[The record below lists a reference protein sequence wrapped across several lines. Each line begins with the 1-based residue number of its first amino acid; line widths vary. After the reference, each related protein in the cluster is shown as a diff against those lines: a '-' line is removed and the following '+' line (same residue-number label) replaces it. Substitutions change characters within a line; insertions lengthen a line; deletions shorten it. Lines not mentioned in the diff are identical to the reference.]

1 MADASRSPLAQKI
14 AQGLNKVSLALR
26 AREWIGA
33 GLSQVSP
40 TQGQILSRLAAH
52 GPMRLS
58 KIAEE
63 LAVSL
68 PTISDAVAT
77 LVEKKLVEKRKAAD
91 DGRAQL
97 VHLTGAGARMASQTA
112 QWPDFLAL
120 AVDVLSEEEQL
131 VFHRALIK
139 MIRTMQDRGEIPV
152 ARMCVSCS
160 YFRPAVHQDPLQPHH
175 CNYVDAA
182 FGDASLRIDCGEF
195 QAAPTAEA
203 WQKWFPILPS

>member
-1 MADASRSPLAQKI
+1 MSNASLPPIAQKI
-14 AQGLNKVSLALR
+14 AQGLNKISLALR

-33 GLSQVSP
+33 GLNQVSP

-68 PTISDAVAT
+68 PTISDAVAK
-77 LVEKKLVEKRKAAD
+77 LVEKKLAEKRRAGD

-97 VHLTGAGARMASQTA
+97 LQLTEAGANIARQTA
-112 QWPDFLAL
+112 QWPDFIAS

-139 MIRTMQDRGEIPV
+139 MIRTMQDRGEISV
-152 ARMCVSCS
+152 ARMCVGCS
-160 YFRPAVHQDPLQPHH
+160 YFRPAVHQDSLEPHH

-182 FGDASLRIDCGEF
+182 FGDASLRIDCAEF

-203 WQKWFPILPS
+203 WQKWFAILPS